1 MTSRVFWIDEI
12 PGGTIYKKD
21 QLKLKHF
28 EKIVSLNKFY
38 IIFHFLSLR
47 VFISIQNIGRS
58 IPFKFVSITDNKPHI
73 FEWLKQKLNVKINV
87 IG

>member
-12 PGGTIYKKD
+12 PGVLSTKKIN
-21 QLKLKHF
+21 KHF

-73 FEWLKQKLNVKINV
+73 SEWLKQKLNVKINV